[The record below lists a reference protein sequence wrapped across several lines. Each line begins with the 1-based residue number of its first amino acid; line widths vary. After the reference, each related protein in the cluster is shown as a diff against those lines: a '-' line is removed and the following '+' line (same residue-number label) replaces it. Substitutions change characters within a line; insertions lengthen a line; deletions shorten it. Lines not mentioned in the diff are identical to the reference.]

1 MRSLQ
6 VQMIED
12 KESEKRY
19 SDLQVLKSAAGYYI
33 GTIHNSPEM
42 GGFQEPGSRD
52 STYFPSAEAATLA
65 LTKLEMLVRLHPG
78 RVENALQLWEY
89 WLFSAGFDPH
99 RVGYRFTP

>member
-19 SDLQVLKSAAGYYI
+19 SDLQVLRSAAGFYI
-33 GTIHNSPEM
+33 GTIYNNPEM

-52 STYFPSAEAATLA
+52 STYFEHEEIAEQALA
-65 LTKLEMLVRLHPG
+65 KLEHFYATIPEEDL
-78 RVENALQLWEY
+78 AITTWEAY
-89 WLFSAGFDPH
+89 LFKEGLDPWLT
-99 RVGYRFTP
+99 GYRFYP